1 MKYKST
7 IRDQKSQLMQ
17 LLREIERQNPSMIP
31 ALVHP
36 EPLLDKDIPTV
47 IVPGGP
53 SQVSEIL
60 RYTWRYFA
68 SLPGAR
74 GILQDFLG
82 TQNPFPK
89 YNTNVGS
96 CESSLGDTSGYDRAY
111 MLSPQITHGLSGA
124 RPKEFKKGM

>member
-1 MKYKST
+1 MYKS
-7 IRDQKSQLMQ
+7 IFRDQKSQLMQ

-89 YNTNVGS
+89 YNTKIETN
-96 CESSLGDTSGYDRAY
+96 ESSMGDTTGYDRAY
-111 MLSPQITHGLSGA
+111 VMSPDTHGLKVE
-124 RPKEFKKGM
+124 RPKEFKKTSL